1 MEKTKKVASMGANE
15 SEKRVKDA
23 VTATME
29 DERFAALREVMES
42 VKEAQNALHEVANRI
57 PTGDTWEVLTS
68 VEQSLDN
75 DALTLEFELAILLA
89 TNAEA
94 SKHGTGSDVSGVLAT
109 RNDKD
114 LEAAKFHLVKAYNS
128 VMNYFNRTW
137 KECNEKGMA
146 VAYRGNA
153 ATDAAGIAADN
164 IEVAVVQVGK
174 AIGLERAAV
183 AQRG

>member
-1 MEKTKKVASMGANE
+1 MEKTKKVASTGANE

-42 VKEAQNALHEVANRI
+42 VKEAQNALHEVANRF
-57 PTGDTWEVLTS
+57 PAGDDWKTLTA
-68 VEQSLDN
+68 VEQSLGDN
-75 DALTLEFELAILLA
+75 ALTLEFELAILLA

-94 SKHGTGSDVSGVLAT
+94 STHGTGSEVSGVLAT
-109 RNDKD
+109 RNDND
-114 LEAAKFHLVKAYNS
+114 LAEAMRHLEKANIS
-128 VMNYFNRTW
+128 VMDYFMRTW
-137 KECNEKGMA
+137 KSCNEKGMEGD
-146 VAYRGNA
+146 RR
-153 ATDAAGIAADN
+153 TDAAGIAADN
-164 IEVAVVQVGK
+164 IEDAIAQVGK

>member
-29 DERFAALREVMES
+29 DDRFAALREVMES
-42 VKEAQNALHEVANRI
+42 VKEAQNALHEVANRF
-57 PTGDTWEVLTS
+57 PTGDTWEVLTG

-94 SKHGTGSDVSGVLAT
+94 SKHGTGSDVKRDADLAEAT
-109 RNDKD
+109 RH
-114 LEAAKFHLVKAYNS
+114 LEKANIS
-128 VMNYFNRTW
+128 VMTYFSRAW
-137 KECNEKGMA
+137 RQSNEKGMEGD
-146 VAYRGNA
+146 RR
-153 ATDAAGIAADN
+153 TDAAGIAADC
-164 IEVAVVQVGK
+164 IETAIAQVSK